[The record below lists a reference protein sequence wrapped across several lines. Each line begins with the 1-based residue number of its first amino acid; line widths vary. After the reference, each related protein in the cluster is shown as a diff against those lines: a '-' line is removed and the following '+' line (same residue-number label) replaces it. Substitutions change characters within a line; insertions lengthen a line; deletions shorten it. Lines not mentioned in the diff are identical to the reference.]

1 MSLLS
6 SVFDV
11 YQKLVLDLDA
21 DEDVLHVECIPGF
34 EWARLGVAK
43 DSVFLLLPPEDHA
56 NGPDHDLE
64 HIRVSPK
71 KSYNIKEL
79 TGFRVE
85 TVAVIATKSRDGW
98 LVETFLE
105 LISMLFDSG
114 VSSDP
119 DAVRKLIQ
127 DLVSLF
133 RALTQSN
140 LKSTQ
145 GLWGELFL
153 IDQASDVELAVS
165 SWHTTPNDRYDFAKG
180 HERVEVK
187 TTTGPRIH
195 MFSHAQLVPVNG
207 LRVSVASLVL
217 NRTGDGQSC
226 ADLVVRVLP
235 RLSSESSRRSFVDQV
250 VRTLGEDWNTQG
262 GYRYDPDQAL
272 QNLRF
277 FNVENIPKI
286 VEPIPAN
293 VHGVKYQSDLQVVA
307 EMAKSEFDQIDQ
319 LSLALFGSE

>member
-1 MSLLS
+1 
-6 SVFDV
+6 
-11 YQKLVLDLDA
+11 
-21 DEDVLHVECIPGF
+21 
-34 EWARLGVAK
+34 
-43 DSVFLLLPPEDHA
+43 
-56 NGPDHDLE
+56 
-64 HIRVSPK
+64 
-71 KSYNIKEL
+71 
-79 TGFRVE
+79 
-85 TVAVIATKSRDGW
+85 
-98 LVETFLE
+98 
-105 LISMLFDSG
+105 

-140 LKSTQ
+140 QKSTQ

-195 MFSHAQLVPVNG
+195 MFSHAQLVPVDG

-286 VEPIPAN
+286 VEPIPTN

-307 EMAKSEFDQIDQ
+307 EMEKSEFDQIDQ